1 MYESLLLSGV
11 GILIDGI
18 VTISV
23 VANNQ
28 CVVYISVES
37 ALRMSQ
43 VLILF
48 VLVSLPKIRL
58 THSSL
63 SLFTFY
69 SEVFLSHGLLLQ
81 QMDTT
86 SLPYLMV
93 NRISQLLIMED
104 QSWTIVRLCFGKTPN
119 QCLERRIDEER
130 KSFTR
135 VSLVYMI

>member
-1 MYESLLLSGV
+1 MDQRTKVE
-11 GILIDGI
+11 
-18 VTISV
+18 
-23 VANNQ
+23 NNCQ
-28 CVVYISVES
+28 TTKIEPGPTTFCIQTQKTVFEFYYQTY
-37 ALRMSQ
+37 SQ

-58 THSSL
+58 TLSSL

-69 SEVFLSHGLLLQ
+69 REVFLSHGLLLQ

-93 NRISQLLIMED
+93 NRINQLLIMED

-119 QCLERRIDEER
+119 QCLELRIYEER

-135 VSLVYMI
+135 VSLVYLI